1 MAPTESLSV
10 TVCHRC
16 LLELPSRGAPGVVVW
31 LRGEHDLSTAPA
43 LSEAMAWIIA
53 VDDADVVVDLS
64 EVQFMGAATVGVLIR
79 ARELLRLR
87 SRSLMVRSPSRFA
100 QRVLELCGDTGLVDP
115 IEATPQAASALGTWV
130 SVPAADRLDTIA
142 DVSLL
147 DHTSAPAPVS
157 AGRAT
162 AARVSLADVEDG
174 ADELAADVTGVG
186 AP

>member
-43 LSEAMAWIIA
+43 LSEAMAW
-53 VDDADVVVDLS
+53 
-64 EVQFMGAATVGVLIR
+64 T
-79 ARELLRLR
+79 
-87 SRSLMVRSPSRFA
+87 LMVRSPSRHA
-100 QRVLELCGDTGLVDP
+100 QPVLELCGDTDLLDP

-130 SVPAADRLDTIA
+130 SVPAADRLDPIA

-157 AGRAT
+157 PGRAT
-162 AARVSLADVEDG
+162 AARLSLADVEDG
-174 ADELAADVTGVG
+174 TDELAADVTGVG